1 MAYTVNDIQKILEFK
16 SWTDEKKLSELLRID
31 AALYCSLG
39 TDSTKAD
46 RDSVKSKSRTI
57 YKAIKAFDQTT
68 GEMFL
73 RAMDMKQ

>member
-1 MAYTVNDIQKILEFK
+1 MAYTVNDIHKIVEFK

-39 TDSTKAD
+39 TDSTKTE
-46 RDSVKSKSRTI
+46 RDLVKSKSRTI
-57 YKAIKAFDQTT
+57 YKAIKTFDQST

-73 RAMDMKQ
+73 RAMDMK

>member
-1 MAYTVNDIQKILEFK
+1 MAYTIDDIYKILEFK
-16 SWTDEKKLSELLRID
+16 SWPDEKKLSELLRID

-57 YKAIKAFDQTT
+57 YKAIKTFDKST

-73 RAMDMKQ
+73 RAMDMK